1 MCQGV
6 SGHGQLLRTDASLWQ
21 SEERAPL
28 QAALRQACSCP
39 PARAGSCR
47 LWRGATRRPGAVEIT
62 GQWSSAGLTVGGG
75 FAAPSWSGDQ
85 AKVYAPVS
93 AYLYK
98 RSRWMRFQ
106 SYRRHLWPIGS
117 ETTEVACKIV
127 FTQRLKR
134 SGMSWTI
141 SGGQGILELCVI
153 W

>member
-1 MCQGV
+1 LDQA
-6 SGHGQLLRTDASLWQ
+6 DA
-21 SEERAPL
+21 
-28 QAALRQACSCP
+28 
-39 PARAGSCR
+39 
-47 LWRGATRRPGAVEIT
+47 GAVEIT
-62 GQWSSAGLTVGGG
+62 GQWSSAGLTVVGG

-85 AKVYAPVS
+85 AKVY

>member
-1 MCQGV
+1 
-6 SGHGQLLRTDASLWQ
+6 LA
-21 SEERAPL
+21 
-28 QAALRQACSCP
+28 AALRHH
-39 PARAGSCR
+39 
-47 LWRGATRRPGAVEIT
+47 RG
-62 GQWSSAGLTVGGG
+62 LGG
-75 FAAPSWSGDQ
+75 Q
-85 AKVYAPVS
+85 AKVS

-106 SYRRHLWPIGS
+106 SYRRHLWLIGS

-127 FTQRLKR
+127 FAQRLKR

>member
-1 MCQGV
+1 MIMRANTCSGWRMSSLVPDPRVSVGPSGCGSNGV
-6 SGHGQLLRTDASLWQ
+6 ARVLPA
-21 SEERAPL
+21 
-28 QAALRQACSCP
+28 AALRHH
-39 PARAGSCR
+39 
-47 LWRGATRRPGAVEIT
+47 RG
-62 GQWSSAGLTVGGG
+62 LGG
-75 FAAPSWSGDQ
+75 Q

-93 AYLYK
+93 AYLHK

-106 SYRRHLWPIGS
+106 SYRRQPWPIGN

-127 FTQRLKR
+127 FAQRLKR